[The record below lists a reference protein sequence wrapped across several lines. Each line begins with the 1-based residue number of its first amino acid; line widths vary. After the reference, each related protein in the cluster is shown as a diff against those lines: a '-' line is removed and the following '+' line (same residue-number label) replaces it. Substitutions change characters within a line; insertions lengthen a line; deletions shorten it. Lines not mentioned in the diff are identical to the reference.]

1 VQDYTGTEAMITL
14 PKVIVLAAMKKQ
26 WKVSYIHS
34 PGALVLIEHP
44 HRELVVYGKRYSK
57 RAALQLIN
65 RWVKLKAATYLTEL
79 IDKLNRKVK
88 VTFKKLV
95 VRSHESQWGSY
106 SSSKTISLNYRI
118 IFLPPILTRHVVLH
132 ELCHVRV
139 MSHSEK
145 FWNEVAKFDKSWQK
159 NKKALNQADCYI
171 PKWAATPGIIY

>member
-95 VRSHESQWGSY
+95 VL
-106 SSSKTISLNYRI
+106 T
-118 IFLPPILTRHVVLH
+118 PILTRHVVVH